1 MLCFHNFISFSF
13 APALLFPT
21 FNIKSFNDS
30 SQYKVS
36 KVETLFPNMNIKVR
50 SFFHTTNFGVLSFH
64 LGSTPK
70 KFLHE
75 NQNQNPKIIEPSKPI
90 NTINHNRYPI
100 ATKTKPKKTLPKH
113 YYMAFVINNKPS
125 TNNQTFKVAQKFKY
139 ARHLGD

>member
-1 MLCFHNFISFSF
+1 
-13 APALLFPT
+13 
-21 FNIKSFNDS
+21 
-30 SQYKVS
+30 
-36 KVETLFPNMNIKVR
+36 MNIKVR

-125 TNNQTFKVAQKFKY
+125 TNNQTFKVAQNSNMLDIWVIENMNLKLILCFISFQNY
-139 ARHLGD
+139 VI